1 MSEYAT
7 VFAGGKTTELAA
19 GTLVTAALSQLGVQ
33 VEAVS
38 LVLNGAFIRP
48 QMAALKVL
56 RAGDRLEIRED
67 AAIPQRNLDIFPIQA
82 TTSPDEVLV
91 VIGKWAESAG
101 HKLTPDERQLRGLAK
116 GLIKNSG
123 KYGAPLC
130 PCMPKEITGDPVKD
144 EPIACPCVYVENDIH
159 VQGACKC
166 KLFVSPEY
174 HDEMARTLKGMSEL

>member
-1 MSEYAT
+1 MNAHAK
-7 VFAGGKTTELAA
+7 VFAGGRTTELAA
-19 GTLVTAALSQLGVQ
+19 GTTLTAALTQLGVQ

-56 RAGDRLEIRED
+56 RAGDVLEIRDD
-67 AAIPQRNLDIFPIQA
+67 AAVPSRNLEIFPIRA
-82 TTSPDEVLV
+82 DTSPDEVLV
-91 VIGKWAESAG
+91 VIGAWAERSG
-101 HKLTPDERQLRGLAK
+101 YKLTPDERQLRGLAK

-166 KLFVSPEY
+166 KLFVSSEY